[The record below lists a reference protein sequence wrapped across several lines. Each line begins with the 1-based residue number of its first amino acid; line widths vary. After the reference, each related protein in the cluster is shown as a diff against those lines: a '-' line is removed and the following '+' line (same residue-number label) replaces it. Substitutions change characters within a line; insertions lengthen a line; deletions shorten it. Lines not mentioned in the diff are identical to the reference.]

1 MNHANDNNVFNPLL
15 LKISILSSIEHVP
28 AFHAPKGLRLWTN
41 GMSSVARISNAM
53 ILSLPYVLWVFRKI
67 CCRLSIPHVN
77 LHTTC
82 RGNNASPFDS
92 HVLRTNGTN
101 LCLLDIMNDVL
112 EMIPFYGYC
121 GNGLKLQCF
130 TVVRKALSI
139 KQMLICLVLDMETF
153 YRKLT

>member
-77 LHTTC
+77 LHTAC
-82 RGNNASPFDS
+82 RENNASPLDS
-92 HVLRTNGTN
+92 HVLRTNGTH
-101 LCLLDIMNDVL
+101 LCLLDIMNGVL

-139 KQMLICLVLDMETF
+139 KQMLIGLVLDMETF